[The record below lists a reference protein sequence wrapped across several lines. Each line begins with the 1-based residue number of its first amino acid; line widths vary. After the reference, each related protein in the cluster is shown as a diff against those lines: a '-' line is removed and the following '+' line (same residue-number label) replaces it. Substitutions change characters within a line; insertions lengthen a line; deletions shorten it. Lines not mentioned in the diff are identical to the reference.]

1 MSNFQ
6 SRFPKYTREVYSM
19 RTLKAYS
26 ELIQHPLVHLQI
38 FYDPSDP
45 ASPDLLRGLQS
56 IDSPA
61 FHTFTSIEL
70 FPLGIADP
78 NPNLGIADPNLG
90 IADPNPNLGIA
101 DPNPNPGI
109 ADPNPNPN
117 PNLGI
122 ADPNPGIADLDRLSK
137 DQQRLRRTALCAIL
151 ELPAERAIHL
161 QLCLLHSE
169 GSAESV
175 IKACSTQWNV
185 FRLSLEKCA
194 ESKWVENYAQ
204 NMTMRAKQAVY
215 ERSQSRVLFDL
226 AASAAEEEEE
236 EEEDLVLEAEAD
248 QDGEEVE
255 MEVEV
260 EMEGQMIE
268 KEASQMLKEMM
279 PVTFLV
285 NGKPLHDS
293 ELLAAALCSA
303 VSPSQPLV
311 CQKRKAI
318 GSLRSRPTAVN
329 LTVYVNTNC
338 NNNIDALSPLMN
350 WILSDPQCVSLVLV
364 SRVGSSTKSPW
375 GSIL

>member
-26 ELIQHPLVHLQI
+26 DFIQHPLVHLQI
-38 FYDPSDP
+38 FYDPSNP
-45 ASPDLLRGLQS
+45 ASPALLRGLQS

-70 FPLGIADP
+70 FPLGIAD
-78 NPNLGIADPNLG
+78 
-90 IADPNPNLGIA
+90 
-101 DPNPNPGI
+101 
-109 ADPNPNPN
+109 
-117 PNLGI
+117 
-122 ADPNPGIADLDRLSK
+122 LDGLSK
-137 DQQRLRRTALCAIL
+137 DQQRLRRAALCAVI
-151 ELPAERAIHL
+151 ELPAERAIGL
-161 QLCLLHSE
+161 QLCLLHAE

-175 IKACSTQWNV
+175 VKACSMQWNV

-194 ESKWVENYAQ
+194 ESQWVENYAQ
-204 NMTMRAKQAVY
+204 NMTMRARQAVY

-236 EEEDLVLEAEAD
+236 EEDPVLEAEAD
-248 QDGEEVE
+248 QDGEEMEMEME

-293 ELLAAALCSA
+293 ELLAAALCNA

-311 CQKRKAI
+311 CQKRKTI
-318 GSLRSRPTAVN
+318 ESSRSRPTAVN
-329 LTVYVNTNC
+329 LAVYVNTNC
-338 NNNIDALSPLMN
+338 NNNLDALSPLMN
-350 WILSDPQCVSLVLV
+350 WILSDPQCVLSCF
-364 SRVGSSTKSPW
+364 SHA
-375 GSIL
+375 